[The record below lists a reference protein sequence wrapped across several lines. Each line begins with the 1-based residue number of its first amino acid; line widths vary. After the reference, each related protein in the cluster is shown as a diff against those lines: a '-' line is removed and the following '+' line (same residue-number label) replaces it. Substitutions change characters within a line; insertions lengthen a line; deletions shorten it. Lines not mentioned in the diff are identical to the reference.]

1 MIEKFKIR
9 STVTTFMMSA
19 VIFTGGMS
27 TSVFAE
33 NHPSLK
39 NEAVQ
44 VDQMP
49 EKNELMVAYYGR
61 PGVKSLGVLG
71 AHSIENLKPMI
82 KKKAAEYAKVTG
94 KHVRPGFDIIYGLAS
109 AAPGPRKDYIIHLNS
124 KKLLPYIAAAEN
136 EGFVLFL
143 ETQLGKHQPQDAIHH
158 TLKYLKHQNV
168 HLAIDPEFEVSN
180 LSVRP
185 GKKIGRVE
193 ASWINQVQAIM
204 DKYMKK
210 NGITE
215 KKILL
220 LHMFRHTMVEHKEQ
234 LKHYDNIDLIFNLDG
249 HGSPKLK
256 VDIYNAIYTKKY
268 ADKVAGGFK
277 LFFKE
282 DHPMMTPKQVMGM
295 EHAQGAKVKYPPK
308 LINYQ

>member
-1 MIEKFKIR
+1 MDWIKQLKRGTAMVVLSAGMVF
-9 STVTTFMMSA
+9 SGGTVLM
-19 VIFTGGMS
+19 
-27 TSVFAE
+27 AE
-33 NHPSLK
+33 AHPTLAQ
-39 NEAVQ
+39 EPVQ

-49 EKNELMVAYYGR
+49 EKNELIVAYYGR

-71 AHSIENLKPMI
+71 QHPIEQLKPMI
-82 KKKAAEYAKVTG
+82 KKKAAEYAKITG

-124 KKLLPYIAAAEN
+124 KKLQPYIDAAEN

-143 ETQLGKHQPQDAIHH
+143 ETQLGEHMPQDAIHH
-158 TLKYLKHQNV
+158 ILKYLKHHNV
-168 HLAIDPEFEVSN
+168 HLAVDPEFEVSN

-185 GKKIGRVE
+185 GKKIGHVK
-193 ASWINQVQAIM
+193 AAWINQVQEIM
-204 DKYMKK
+204 DKYMRE

-220 LHMFRHTMVEHKEQ
+220 LHMFRHTMVEHKER

-256 VDIYNAIYTKKY
+256 VGIYNAIYTEKY

-295 EHAQGAKVKYPPK
+295 EHAQGAKVKHPPK

>member
-1 MIEKFKIR
+1 MQE
-9 STVTTFMMSA
+9 
-19 VIFTGGMS
+19 
-27 TSVFAE
+27 
-33 NHPSLK
+33 P
-39 NEAVQ
+39 VQ

-49 EKNELMVAYYGR
+49 KKNELIVAYYGR

-71 AHSIENLKPMI
+71 QYHINKLKPMI
-82 KKKAAEYAKVTG
+82 KKKAALYEKITG
-94 KHVRPGFDIIYGLAS
+94 KHVKPGFDIIYGLAS
-109 AAPGPRKDYIIHLNS
+109 AEPGSKKDYIIHLNP
-124 KKLLPYIAAAEN
+124 KKLEPYIEAARK

-143 ETQLGKHQPQDAIHH
+143 ETQLGENMPQDAIYHL
-158 TLKYLKHQNV
+158 LKYLKHHNV
-168 HLAIDPEFEVSN
+168 NIAIDPEFEVSN

-185 GKKIGRVE
+185 GKKIGHVK
-193 ASWINQVQAIM
+193 AAWINRVQAIM
-204 DKYMKK
+204 DKYMRENKIK
-210 NGITE
+210 E

-234 LKHYDNIDLIFNLDG
+234 LKHYDNIDIIFNLDG

-256 VDIYNAIYTKKY
+256 VGIYNAIYTKKY

-295 EHAQGAKVKYPPK
+295 EHAQGAKVKHPPK

>member
-1 MIEKFKIR
+1 MENILKRGKKIAGMVLFAGMMI
-9 STVTTFMMSA
+9 SGTVSA
-19 VIFTGGMS
+19 L
-27 TSVFAE
+27 ADA
-33 NHPSLK
+33 HPTLAQ
-39 NEAVQ
+39 EPVQ

-49 EKNELMVAYYGR
+49 EKNELIIAYYGR

-71 AHSIENLKPMI
+71 EHPIEQLKPMI
-82 KKKAAEYAKVTG
+82 KKKAAEYAKITG
-94 KHVRPGFDIIYGLAS
+94 KHVSPGFDIIYGLAS
-109 AAPGPRKDYIIHLNS
+109 ASPGPHKDYIIHLNP
-124 KKLLPYIAAAEN
+124 KKLQPYLEAAEN

-143 ETQLGKHQPQDAIHH
+143 ETQLGEHMPQDAIHH
-158 TLKYLKHQNV
+158 ILKYLKYHNV
-168 HLAIDPEFEVSN
+168 NLAVDPEFEVSN
-180 LSVRP
+180 LNVRP
-185 GKKIGRVE
+185 GKKIGHVK

-204 DKYMKK
+204 AKYMKE

-220 LHMFRHTMVEHKEQ
+220 LHMFRHSMVEDKEA

-256 VDIYNAIYTKKY
+256 VDIYNAIYIEKY

-282 DHPMMTPKQVMGM
+282 DHPMMTPEQVMGM
-295 EHAQGAKVKYPPK
+295 KPAQGTKVKHPPK

>member
-1 MIEKFKIR
+1 MIEKFEIR
-9 STVTTFMMSA
+9 SALTTLVMFAAMVTAGMMTSA
-19 VIFTGGMS
+19 
-27 TSVFAE
+27 FAE
-33 NHPSLK
+33 SHPTLK
-39 NEAVQ
+39 NEPVQ

-49 EKNELMVAYYGR
+49 EKNELIVAYYGR

-71 AHSIENLKPMI
+71 EHSIGQLKPMI

-124 KKLLPYIAAAEN
+124 KKLLPYIDAAEN

-143 ETQLGKHQPQDAIHH
+143 ETQLGKHMPQDAIHH
-158 TLKYLKHQNV
+158 TLKYLKHHNV
-168 HLAIDPEFEVSN
+168 HLAVDPEFEVSN
-180 LSVRP
+180 LNVRP

-204 DKYMKK
+204 DKYMRE
-210 NGITE
+210 NGIKE

-234 LKHYDNIDLIFNLDG
+234 LRHYDNIDLIFNLDG

-256 VDIYNAIYTKKY
+256 VGIYNAIYSKKY

-282 DHPMMTPKQVMGM
+282 DHPMMSPKQVMGL
-295 EHAQGAKVKYPPK
+295 EHAQGTKVKYPPK

>member
-1 MIEKFKIR
+1 MKNVLQKGKVLASATLLASFMIIGS
-9 STVTTFMMSA
+9 STASA
-19 VIFTGGMS
+19 QS
-27 TSVFAE
+27 
-33 NHPSLK
+33 HPMLK
-39 NEAVQ
+39 DEAVQ
-44 VDQMP
+44 TDQMP
-49 EKNELMVAYYGR
+49 EQNELIVAYYGR

-71 AHSIENLKPMI
+71 QHSIEALKPII
-82 KKKAAEYAKVTG
+82 KKKAAEYAKITG
-94 KHVRPGFDIIYGLAS
+94 KLVRPGFDIIFGLAA

-124 KKLLPYIAAAEN
+124 KKLLPYIDAAEN
-136 EGFVLFL
+136 EGFVVFL

-158 TLKYLKHQNV
+158 MLKYIKHHNV
-168 HLAIDPEFEVSN
+168 HVAIDPEFEVSN

-193 ASWINQVQAIM
+193 ASWINKVQAIM
-204 DKYMKK
+204 AKYMKE

-234 LKHYDNIDLIFNLDG
+234 LRHYDNIDLIFNLDG

-268 ADKVAGGFK
+268 SDKVAGGFK
-277 LFFKE
+277 LFFNE

-295 EHAQGAKVKYPPK
+295 EHAQGAKINHPPK

>member
-1 MIEKFKIR
+1 MIEKCKTR
-9 STVTTFMMSA
+9 SALATWMISAAILTT
-19 VIFTGGMS
+19 GMS
-27 TSVFAE
+27 ISVFAE
-33 NHPSLK
+33 SHPTLK
-39 NEAVQ
+39 NESVQ

-49 EKNELMVAYYGR
+49 EKNELIVAYYGR

-71 AHSIENLKPMI
+71 EHSIATLKPMI
-82 KKKAAEYAKVTG
+82 KKKAALYAKVTG
-94 KHVRPGFDIIYGLAS
+94 KHVRPGFDIIYGLA
-109 AAPGPRKDYIIHLNS
+109 AADPGPRKDYIIHLNS
-124 KKLLPYIAAAEN
+124 KKLLPYIDAAEN

-158 TLKYLKHQNV
+158 TLKYLNHHNV

-180 LSVRP
+180 LNVRP

-193 ASWINQVQAIM
+193 ASWINQVQDIM
-204 DKYMKK
+204 DKYMKE
-210 NGITE
+210 NGIKE

-256 VDIYNAIYTKKY
+256 VDIYNAIYSKKY

-282 DHPMMTPKQVMGM
+282 DHPMMTPKEVMGL
-295 EHAQGAKVKYPPK
+295 EHAQGSKVKYPPK

>member
-1 MIEKFKIR
+1 MDNVLEKGKALTRAALLASLMIIG
-9 STVTTFMMSA
+9 TSA
-19 VIFTGGMS
+19 VS
-27 TSVFAE
+27 AQS
-33 NHPSLK
+33 HPMLK
-39 NEAVQ
+39 DEIIQ
-44 VDQMP
+44 TDQMP
-49 EKNELMVAYYGR
+49 EENELIVAYYGR

-71 AHSIENLKPMI
+71 EHSITALKPII
-82 KKKAAEYAKVTG
+82 KKKAAEYAKITG
-94 KHVRPGFDIIYGLAS
+94 KHVKPGFDIIFGLAA

-124 KKLLPYIAAAEN
+124 KKLLPYIDAAEN
-136 EGFVLFL
+136 EGFILFL

-158 TLKYLKHQNV
+158 MLKYIKHHNV
-168 HLAIDPEFEVSN
+168 HVAVDPEFEVSN

-193 ASWINQVQAIM
+193 ASWINKVQAIM
-204 DKYMKK
+204 DKYMKE

-220 LHMFRHTMVEHKEQ
+220 LHMFRHTMIEHKEQ
-234 LKHYDNIDLIFNLDG
+234 LRHYDNIDLIFNLDG

-282 DHPMMTPKQVMGM
+282 DHPMMTPKQVMGI
-295 EHAQGAKVKYPPK
+295 EHAQGAKINHPPK